1 MSDSVI
7 CNPMPNV
14 QSSDKPAADAYAL
27 PLIVAVTGHRDLL
40 ESEIPEIRALVK
52 DLLVWLGE
60 HFPER
65 RLSIMSPLAEGADRL
80 VAEVALDLHIDLTVP
95 LPMRKDLYMQDFV
108 TPESR
113 TQFESLCDRADQ
125 VLELAIARGS
135 NGDQVSVPGLERDRQ
150 YAQLGVFLCA
160 HCHILLALWDGKP
173 SDRLGGTGQV
183 VRFHHDDIMP
193 GYTTPSI
200 ATQQMLVDDESDLV
214 YHIVCSRDRADGA
227 PHGDFKPLE
236 YCWYTKDRDN
246 PRSKDLPQQHQTIFQ
261 RSSEFS
267 SDAIRFSD
275 RIEAESYPLLDE
287 KYLEDLPPGIENIN
301 RIFCIADW
309 LAIHYQKR
317 VLFSLRGTHVF
328 AFLMG
333 LMFILYSDFRTDQS
347 FMIGFLVFFFFAVSI
362 QYIAKRGSWH
372 RRYLDYR
379 ALAEGL
385 RVQYYW
391 AAAGVTRENESKFAH
406 DNFLQTQDPELGWI
420 RNVMRVAGTRCDAAP
435 NGNAEGI
442 AYVMREWI
450 GDQSSGQLGYFRSKA
465 KERIRTS
472 SITRRIALLSLLVS
486 VTGIALLAIVGSAM
500 SSDIRDP
507 LMTAM
512 GAVLLL
518 VAIRHNYVH
527 VTAERELIKQY
538 EFMLRIFLNALRRL
552 NNAQDDTERRLILRA
567 LGGSALDEHAE
578 WILMHRDRSP
588 DQGEIWRMGS

>member
-1 MSDSVI
+1 MRQIGPDG
-7 CNPMPNV
+7 NLPDV
-14 QSSDKPAADAYAL
+14 QSSDATAADKYGL

-40 ESEIPEIRALVK
+40 GSEIPEIRVLVK

-65 RLSIMSPLAEGADRL
+65 RLSIMSSLAEGADRL

-95 LPMRKDLYMQDFV
+95 LPMRKDLYTQDFV

-113 TQFESLCDRADQ
+113 TQFESLCNRANE
-125 VLELAIARGS
+125 VLELPLARAR
-135 NGDQVSVPGLERDRQ
+135 NGDHVSAPGLERDRQ

-193 GYTTPSI
+193 GYTTPTI

-214 YHIVCSRDRADGA
+214 YHIVCSRNRENGA
-227 PHGDFKPLE
+227 PHGDFEPLE
-236 YCWYTKDRDN
+236 CCWYTKDRDN
-246 PRSKDLPQQHQTIFQ
+246 PRSKDLPKQHQTIFQ

-275 RIEAESYPLLDE
+275 RIEAEAYALLNE
-287 KYLEDLPPGIENIN
+287 KDLEDLPPGIENIN

-309 LAIHYQKR
+309 LSIHYQKR

-333 LMFILYSDFRTDQS
+333 LMFILYSDLRTDQS
-347 FMIGFLVFFFFAVSI
+347 FMIGFLVFFFCAASV
-362 QYIAKRGSWH
+362 QYFAKRGSWH

-391 AAAGVTRENESKFAH
+391 AAAGVTTDNESKFAH
-406 DNFLQTQDPELGWI
+406 DAFLQTQDPELGWI
-420 RNVMRVAGTRCDAAP
+420 RNVMRIAGTRSDAAP
-435 NGNAEGI
+435 NRKPEGI
-442 AYVMREWI
+442 AYVLREWI
-450 GDQSSGQLGYFRSKA
+450 GDQGSGQLGYFRSKA
-465 KERIRTS
+465 KDRIRTS
-472 SITRRIALLSLLVS
+472 SVTRRLAFLSLLVS
-486 VTGIALLAIVGSAM
+486 VMVIALLVILGSAM
-500 SSDIRDP
+500 SGDVRQP

-518 VAIRHNYVH
+518 VAIRHNYAH
-527 VTAERELIKQY
+527 STAERELIKQY
-538 EFMLRIFLNALRRL
+538 EFMMRIFLNALRRL
-552 NNAQDDTERRLILRA
+552 DHADDDTERRLILRA

-578 WILMHRDRSP
+578 WILMHRDRSLE
-588 DQGEIWRMGS
+588 QGEIWRMGS